1 MTFLFDWLILS
12 DDFWLILPDE
22 MWLFQPDANSPDF
35 WNSIQREHNNNTT
48 TKNQQYSFR
57 MRVDHMP

>member
-22 MWLFQPDANSPDF
+22 MWLFQPDANKMEYRRRKTANDGRQKQWQKES
-35 WNSIQREHNNNTT
+35 
-48 TKNQQYSFR
+48 
-57 MRVDHMP
+57 HMQHLM

>member
-22 MWLFQPDANSPDF
+22 MWLFQLDANISETFNKHKGPP
-35 WNSIQREHNNNTT
+35 E
-48 TKNQQYSFR
+48 
-57 MRVDHMP
+57 